1 VSSDQS
7 NVANVA
13 NVVVD
18 VKDSV
23 AIVRLNRPERLNAF
37 TFKMIAEIRAAVER
51 AAADENVVGIV
62 ITGSGRAFSAGL
74 DAVDLARSTSGA
86 AQSDVEDSTLPDEL
100 PALFS
105 YLLRIS
111 KPIIGAI
118 NGVAAG
124 GGFVLAMMCDLRFVA
139 ESASFTTVFSK
150 RGLIAEHGTSYLLPR
165 LVGAGRALDLLWSS
179 RRFDAAEAYRIGF
192 ADRLVAGDRVVE
204 EACAYIRDLAANV
217 SPRSLAVIKAEV
229 YGHLSLGMEAA
240 IRHADKV
247 MNDSLTHPDATEGVE
262 SFVERRPPRFQRWK
276 GAKL

>member
-1 VSSDQS
+1 VSSDQP
-7 NVANVA
+7 

-18 VKDSV
+18 VNDSV

-62 ITGSGRAFSAGL
+62 ITGTGRAFSAGL
-74 DAVDLARSTSGA
+74 DAVDLARSTSGT
-86 AQSDVEDSTLPDEL
+86 AQSDVEGSMLPDEL

-165 LVGAGRALDLLWSS
+165 LVGTGRALDLLWSS

-192 ADRLVAGDRVVE
+192 ADRLVAGDHVVE
-204 EACAYIRDLAANV
+204 EACAYIRDLAANI

-247 MNDSLTHPDATEGVE
+247 MNDALTHPDATEGVE

-276 GAKL
+276 GGKL

>member
-1 VSSDQS
+1 MSSDQS
-7 NVANVA
+7 NVVLE
-13 NVVVD
+13 

-37 TFKMIAEIRAAVER
+37 TFRMVAEIRHAVER
-51 AAADENVVGIV
+51 AATDENAVGII
-62 ITGSGRAFSAGL
+62 ITGTGRAFCAGL
-74 DAVDLARSTSGA
+74 DAIDLARSASGT
-86 AQSDVEDSTLPDEL
+86 AQGDIEGSTPPDEL

-111 KPIIGAI
+111 KPVIAAV

-124 GGFVLAMMCDLRFVA
+124 GGFVLAMMSDLRFAA
-139 ESASFTTVFSK
+139 ESASFTTVFSR

-165 LVGAGRALDLLWSS
+165 LVGTSRALDLLWSS
-179 RRFDAAEAYRIGF
+179 RRFDAAEALRIGF
-192 ADRLVAGDRVVE
+192 VDRVVPDDRLLD

-240 IRHADKV
+240 IRHADQV
-247 MNDSLTHPDATEGVE
+247 MNAALKHPDATEGVA

-276 GAKL
+276 GEKV